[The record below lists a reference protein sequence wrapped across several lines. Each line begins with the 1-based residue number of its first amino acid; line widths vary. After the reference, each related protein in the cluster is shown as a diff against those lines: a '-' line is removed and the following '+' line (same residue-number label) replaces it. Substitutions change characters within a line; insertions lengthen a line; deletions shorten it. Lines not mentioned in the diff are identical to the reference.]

1 MHHARMSTPDK
12 FPGQLRFVIVG
23 KTIAI
28 TRQTLEASIRGRG
41 GIIQQRVNGETD
53 VLVVLGSCKNENIRR
68 ALDLRKSGH
77 AMVIGRE
84 VDGDQMLSN
93 PAAFFAALPD
103 QIKQRR
109 MAPAQDPESKPV
121 AAEIL
126 VQAVPEQMGLLQ
138 WSALPLPRTKQLFE
152 IAL

>member
-1 MHHARMSTPDK
+1 MIGAIVY
-12 FPGQLRFVIVG
+12 QLRAEQAAWLPIVH
-23 KTIAI
+23 
-28 TRQTLEASIRGRG
+28 GRFM
-41 GIIQQRVNGETD
+41 
-53 VLVVLGSCKNENIRR
+53 
-68 ALDLRKSGH
+68 H
-77 AMVIGRE
+77 
-84 VDGDQMLSN
+84 
-93 PAAFFAALPD
+93 AAFFAALPD

-126 VQAVPEQMGLLQ
+126 VQAEPEQMGLLQ